1 MKIVMCSLFM
11 VVTATAG
18 PLVNMTTFLVQP
30 IGETFTTIALTTP
43 TPEIPENVR
52 CLTAS

>member
-1 MKIVMCSLFM
+1 M

-18 PLVNMTTFLVQP
+18 PLVNTTMHLVKP

-43 TPEIPENVR
+43 KAEDVR
-52 CLTAS
+52 NFELAII